1 MEPTGEPYAAR
12 RTVVCKGK
20 EKIMASGAHDYV
32 GLEAFSRDGDKIG
45 KIKEV
50 ICDPES
56 VSECLVIKYGLFRD
70 LVVPVDVVERRGE
83 SVTVPFTRSLL
94 DVAPRVGKK
103 GELSSEER
111 ARLEHFY
118 HPGTA

>member
-1 MEPTGEPYAAR
+1 MTSTAQ
-12 RTVVCKGK
+12 
-20 EKIMASGAHDYV
+20 DLV
-32 GLEAFSRDGDKIG
+32 GFEAFSRDGDKIG

-83 SVTVPFTRSLL
+83 SVTVPYTRSFL
-94 DVAPRVGKK
+94 DVAPRVAKK
-103 GELSSEER
+103 GELTSAER
-111 ARLEHFY
+111 DRLEHFF
-118 HPGTA
+118 HPHAA